1 MHSWTIAKPGVS
13 EHQGTADSK
22 YLIEKDTFLD
32 RTNGTYLGLVS
43 VFSVSA
49 GATLRAHQHP
59 THEYWFV
66 LEGTGIIQVA
76 AEAKRIETG
85 ELIYTPPNTP
95 HMLTNDGTETFRAL
109 CFAQSYEGQG
119 SQHID
124 VDLAPV
130 SPTQS

>member
-1 MHSWTIAKPGVS
+1 MYSWTVAKPGVA

-22 YLIEKDTFLD
+22 YLIEKDEFLD
-32 RTNGTYLGLVS
+32 RTNGTYLGLIS
-43 VFSVSA
+43 VFSVAA

-66 LEGTGIIQVA
+66 LEGTGIMQVGN
-76 AEAKRIETG
+76 EAKRVEVG
-85 ELIYTPPNTP
+85 ELLYTPPNTP
-95 HMLTNDGTETFRAL
+95 HMVLNDGDGTFRAF

-130 SPTQS
+130 APSDS